1 MKITKKTKFIS
12 PIDRAEAI
20 ENNEMRRFEKEKEYC
35 EHCKKLITDKM
46 KNDQHVIYASAEHTL
61 SAPQEGQIIVFNDP
75 MFGGVYCCRDCY
87 EEEAGIKLARET
99 GKEEAQAEFKE
110 NMLMTKTNHQLG
122 CMLECYQSVIENRLG
137 FEKEAKQLLE
147 IASKLK

>member
-61 SAPQEGQIIVFNDP
+61 SAPQEGQIIEFNDP

-99 GKEEAQAEFKE
+99 GKEEGKE
-110 NMLMTKTNHQLG
+110 ETLNEVMKIIDSQTIECTNQFGEWWMNL
-122 CMLECYQSVIENRLG
+122 
-137 FEKEAKQLLE
+137 KQLKAKLE
-147 IASKLK
+147 KLK